1 MELNDSDE
9 DEEANDAKQEVK
21 DEDSDDEV
29 GV

>member
-9 DEEANDAKQEVK
+9 DEEANDVKQEVK